1 MEKQSQLEEYLKT
14 LEKVAI
20 AYSGGIDS
28 SYLLF
33 VANKVLPKEQ
43 VLAVIANG
51 IMVPR
56 KDYEEAI
63 QFLKENKFQ
72 YIEVPY
78 KPLEIVEFKENHKD
92 RCYHCK
98 KALMTALK
106 KVAKENGYE
115 NLLDGKNANDLTV
128 YRPGNKATEEVGVIS
143 PLGKFEIS
151 KEEIRQYSKSLGIPF
166 WNKPS
171 NSCLATRFPYN
182 TNLTEE
188 GLKKVEQSEEIIKSI
203 GIKKVRV
210 RVHDSIARIEVN
222 PEDFEVILNSVT
234 NKNKETTQEK
244 NTKNQNQENKK
255 EQNTTN
261 QKQEN
266 IVEKIKALGFSYVT
280 LDLSGLKSG
289 SFD

>member
-1 MEKQSQLEEYLKT
+1 MEKQTQLEDYLKK
-14 LEKVAI
+14 LKKVAI

-33 VANKVLPKEQ
+33 VANKVLSKEQ

-63 QFLKENKFQ
+63 AFLKENHFQ

-78 KPLEIVEFKENHKD
+78 KPLEITEFRENHKD

-98 KALMTALK
+98 KELMTTIK
-106 KVAKENGYE
+106 KVANENEYE
-115 NLLDGKNANDLTV
+115 YLLDGKNADDLTV

-143 PLGKFEIS
+143 PLAKFEIS
-151 KEEIRQYSKSLGIPF
+151 KEEIRQYSKNLGISF

-188 GLKKVEQSEEIIKSI
+188 GLKKVEESEEIIKNI
-203 GIKKVRV
+203 GIKKVRI
-210 RVHDSIARIEVN
+210 RVHDTIARIEVN
-222 PEDFEVILNSVT
+222 PEDFEIILNNIKHEH
-234 NKNKETTQEK
+234 NKN
-244 NTKNQNQENKK
+244 
-255 EQNTTN
+255 
-261 QKQEN
+261 
-266 IVEKIKALGFSYVT
+266 IIEKIKDLGFSYVT
-280 LDLSGLKSG
+280 LDLLGLKSG

>member
-1 MEKQSQLEEYLKT
+1 MEKQTQLEEYLKT
-14 LEKVAI
+14 LKKVAI

-28 SYLLF
+28 SFLLF
-33 VANKVLPKEQ
+33 IANKVLPQNQ
-43 VLAVIANG
+43 VIAVIANG

-63 QFLKENKFQ
+63 SFLKENHFQ
-72 YIEVPY
+72 YIEMPY
-78 KPLEIVEFKENHKD
+78 KPLEITEFKENHKD

-106 KVAKENGYE
+106 KVANEHGYE
-115 NLLDGKNANDLTV
+115 NLLDGKNADDLTV
-128 YRPGNKATEEVGVIS
+128 YRPGNRATEEVGVIS
-143 PLGKFEIS
+143 PLAQFKIS
-151 KEEIRQYSKSLGIPF
+151 KEEIRQYSKTLGIPF

-188 GLKKVEQSEEIIKSI
+188 GLKKVEESEEIIKDL
-203 GIKKVRV
+203 GIQKVRV
-210 RVHDSIARIEVN
+210 RVHGNIARIEVN
-222 PEDFEVILNSVT
+222 PEEFEIIFNNIE
-234 NKNKETTQEK
+234 NKNKETRQEQNK
-244 NTKNQNQENKK
+244 TNQN
-255 EQNTTN
+255 
-261 QKQEN
+261 QEN

>member
-1 MEKQSQLEEYLKT
+1 MKKQTQLEDYLKT
-14 LEKVAI
+14 LKKVAI

-33 VANKVLPKEQ
+33 IANKVLPKKQ

-56 KDYEEAI
+56 KDYGEAI
-63 QFLKENKFQ
+63 AFLKENHFQ

-78 KPLEIVEFKENHKD
+78 NPLEIIEFKENHKD
-92 RCYHCK
+92 RCYYCK
-98 KALMTALK
+98 KVLMTTLK
-106 KVAKENGYE
+106 KVANENGYE
-115 NLLDGKNANDLTV
+115 YLLDGKNADDLTV
-128 YRPGNKATEEVGVIS
+128 YRPGNRATEEVGIIS
-143 PLGKFEIS
+143 PLAQFEIS
-151 KEEIRQYSKSLGIPF
+151 KEEIRQYSKTLGIPF

-182 TNLTEE
+182 THLTEK
-188 GLKKVEQSEEIIKSI
+188 GLKKVEQSEEVIKDL

-222 PEDFEVILNSVT
+222 PEDSEVILN
-234 NKNKETTQEK
+234 NIKHKNDD
-244 NTKNQNQENKK
+244 
-255 EQNTTN
+255 
-261 QKQEN
+261 N
-266 IVEKIKALGFSYVT
+266 IVEKIKDLGFSYVT

>member
-1 MEKQSQLEEYLKT
+1 MEKQKELEKYLKT
-14 LEKVAI
+14 LKKVAI

-33 VANKVLPKEQ
+33 TANKVLTKNQ

-63 QFLKENKFQ
+63 AFLKENHFQ

-78 KPLEIVEFKENHKD
+78 KPLEITEFKENHKD

-98 KALMTALK
+98 KELMTILK
-106 KVAKENGYE
+106 KTANENGYE
-115 NLLDGKNANDLTV
+115 YLLDGKNADDLTV
-128 YRPGNKATEEVGVIS
+128 YRPGNRATEEVGIIS
-143 PLGKFEIS
+143 PLAKFKIS
-151 KEEIRQYSKSLGIPF
+151 KEEIRQYSKNLGISF

-188 GLKKVEQSEEIIKSI
+188 GLKKVEQSEEMIKDL
-203 GIKKVRV
+203 GIQKVRV
-210 RVHDSIARIEVN
+210 RVHDNIARIEVN
-222 PEDFEVILNSVT
+222 IEDFEIILNNIT
-234 NKNKETTQEK
+234 NKNKETRKEK
-244 NTKNQNQENKK
+244 NTKNQNQEN
-255 EQNTTN
+255 
-261 QKQEN
+261 
-266 IVEKIKALGFSYVT
+266 ILDKIKAFGFSYVT

>member
-1 MEKQSQLEEYLKT
+1 MEKQNQLEEYLRT
-14 LEKVAI
+14 LGKVAI

-28 SYLLF
+28 SYLLYF
-33 VANKVLPKEQ
+33 ANKVLPKQ
-43 VLAVIANG
+43 NVIAIIANG

-63 QFLKENKFQ
+63 AFLKENHFQ
-72 YIEVPY
+72 YIEVAY
-78 KPLEIVEFKENHKD
+78 KLLEIIEFKENHKD

-98 KALMTALK
+98 KELMTILK
-106 KVAKENGYE
+106 KAANENGYQY
-115 NLLDGKNANDLTV
+115 LLDGKNADDLTV
-128 YRPGNKATEEVGVIS
+128 YRPGNRATEEVGIIS
-143 PLGKFEIS
+143 PLAQFEIS
-151 KEEIRQYSKSLGIPF
+151 KEEIRQYSKTLGIPF

-188 GLKKVEQSEEIIKSI
+188 GLKKVEESEEIIKSI

-222 PEDFEVILNSVT
+222 PEDFQLILSNIKMK
-234 NKNKETTQEK
+234 NKNGK
-244 NTKNQNQENKK
+244 
-255 EQNTTN
+255 
-261 QKQEN
+261 N